1 MKVRTLVENDFDWFL
16 NVNVYWDK
24 KIAIAVWNK
33 IKNEYVDNFN
43 ERRAVDELEYVKYN
57 QDVDYI
63 EFRVDCKNHTLDYE
77 NAYCYLLEN
86 ELEFDK
92 SSEK

>member
-1 MKVRTLVENDFDWFL
+1 MKYD
-16 NVNVYWDK
+16 
-24 KIAIAVWNK
+24 
-33 IKNEYVDNFN
+33 
-43 ERRAVDELEYVKYN
+43 

-63 EFRVDCKNHTLDYE
+63 EFRVNNKNHTLDYE

-92 SSEK
+92 NNENL